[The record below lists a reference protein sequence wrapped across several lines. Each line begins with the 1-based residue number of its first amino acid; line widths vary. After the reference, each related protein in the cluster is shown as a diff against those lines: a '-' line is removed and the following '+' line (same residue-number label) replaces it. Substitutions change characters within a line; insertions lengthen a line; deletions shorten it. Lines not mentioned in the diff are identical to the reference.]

1 MSRFIAACFLL
12 AAYLAIGSAT
22 RATVLTPCDYT
33 PAESRLMSLALQGSL
48 QWLDDAFLSDVADM
62 VTGSL
67 STDFVRLFESL
78 PFGYRLDGRADL
90 AFSATAFSLELSGG
104 SNFKWYV
111 HDDAF
116 AIGAIDA
123 RYAEMGGVGLD
134 VTGGLGYGRFR
145 DVTPL
150 SRAIRIQN
158 TLLDE
163 GLLLAPL
170 TDEILQTMART
181 IGRVDVALA
190 DKMVALEGLLVE
202 TGLVQNDDL
211 GARGLFLIE
220 GIATSP
226 MEARLCGW
234 DVQFRLGVA
243 ASGFPSP
250 QVSEAVVLS
259 GNYAIVPDPVSQFQT
274 SMRYLSRVTELDRH
288 FLEGSLFY
296 GRRIRETWRIR
307 AGYDFSLDCLWEE
320 ESEAP
325 IHDHSLWVSLLG
337 QLSANLSLAID
348 GELRYQTGDEELTKS
363 LTVHFNYDVF

>member
-1 MSRFIAACFLL
+1 MSRFIATCFLL

-67 STDFVRLFESL
+67 LTDFVQLFESL

-111 HDDAF
+111 HDNTF

-123 RYAEMGGVGLD
+123 RYAEMGGMALD

-163 GLLLAPL
+163 RLLLAPL
-170 TDEILQTMART
+170 TDGVLQTMART
-181 IGRVDVALA
+181 IGRIDMALP
-190 DKMVALEGLLVE
+190 DKMVALERLLVE

-250 QVSEAVVLS
+250 QFSEAVVVS
-259 GNYAIVPDPVSQFQT
+259 GNYAIVPDPVSQFQANARLLT
-274 SMRYLSRVTELDRH
+274 RVTKLDAYL
-288 FLEGSLFY
+288 LEGSLFY
-296 GRRIRETWRIR
+296 GRRIREDWRIR
-307 AGYDFSLDCLWEE
+307 ASYDFSLDCTRTE
-320 ESEAP
+320 ESKEP
-325 IHDHSLWVSLLG
+325 VHDHRLLISLLG
-337 QLSANLSLAID
+337 QVSSRFSLTID